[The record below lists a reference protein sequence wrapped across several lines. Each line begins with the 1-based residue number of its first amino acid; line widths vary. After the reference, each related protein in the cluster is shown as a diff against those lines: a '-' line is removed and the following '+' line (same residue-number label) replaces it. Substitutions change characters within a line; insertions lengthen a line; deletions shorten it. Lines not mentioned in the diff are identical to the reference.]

1 MIYEIVNVKHLH
13 MHKYV
18 RLVMI
23 YEIVNVKH
31 LHMHK
36 YVRLVMIY
44 EIVNKYVKMIYEMSI
59 NMLDL

>member
-1 MIYEIVNVKHLH
+1 

-44 EIVNKYVKMIYEMSI
+44 EIVNKYVAITY
-59 NMLDL
+59 

>member
-1 MIYEIVNVKHLH
+1 

-18 RLVMI
+18 RPVMI

-36 YVRLVMIY
+36 YVRRVMIY
-44 EIVNKYVKMIYEMSI
+44 EIVNKYVRLVMIY
-59 NMLDL
+59 

>member
-1 MIYEIVNVKHLH
+1 

-44 EIVNKYVKMIYEMSI
+44 ESQCKT
-59 NMLDL
+59 LTHA